1 MARAFGIVAPP
12 ASRIHVE
19 GLQDYRPISA
29 FSFMG
34 RYRVIDFPISNMSN
48 SGIDRIQV
56 YVNGNNPRSLTE
68 HLGSGRIYN
77 INSKRGKLQIL
88 FNETNVVN
96 PVYNTDIEGYMENI
110 ELISRMRE
118 EYVIIAPPSMVYIQN
133 YDELID
139 KHEESGADI
148 SLLYHKVDNA
158 RERHLDNDVLV
169 LNKQKGVLSIERNQ
183 GNTKEKN
190 LFMETYVMKKALF
203 LELIRKAKKMSS
215 IFTLAKI
222 VKEECSELDVRGIQH
237 KGFLAA
243 ITDLQDYFEANL
255 AMLDIGVADSVFA
268 SKWPIYTQ
276 TTDSCP
282 TQYYEDAQAH
292 NSFVANGCQIEGIV
306 ENSVIGRGVKIH
318 KGAVVKNCVIL
329 AYAEIGEGVHVE
341 NQIVDKWA
349 RIIKAKEIIANEE
362 KPGYIRRDDLL

>member
-19 GLQDYRPISA
+19 GLQDNRPISA

-110 ELISRMRE
+110 DLISRMRE
-118 EYVIIAPPSMVYIQN
+118 KYVIIAPANMVYTQN
-133 YDELID
+133 FDELID

-148 SLLYHKVDNA
+148 SLLYQKIDNA
-158 RERHLDNDVLV
+158 RERYLNSDVLV
-169 LNKQKGVLSIERNQ
+169 LNKQKGVLSIDRNQ

-190 LFMETYVMKKALF
+190 LFMETYVMEKDLF
-203 LELIRKAKKMSS
+203 LDLIRKAKKMSS

-222 VKEECSELDVRGIQH
+222 VKEECAELDVRGIQH
-237 KGFLAA
+237 KGFLAD
-243 ITDLQDYFEANL
+243 ITDIQDYYDANL
-255 AMLDIGVADSVFA
+255 AMLDIDVADSVFA
-268 SKWPIYTQ
+268 PKWPIYTH

-282 TQYYEDAQAH
+282 TQYFGDAEAR
-292 NSFVANGCQIEGIV
+292 NSFVANGCQIEGVV

-318 KGAVVKNCVIL
+318 KGAVVKNSVIL
-329 AYAEIGEGVHVE
+329 AYAEIGEGVRIE
-341 NQIVDKWA
+341 NQIIDKWA
-349 RIIKAKEIIANEE
+349 RVIKVKEIVGTED
-362 KPGYIRRDDLL
+362 KPGYIRRDDIL